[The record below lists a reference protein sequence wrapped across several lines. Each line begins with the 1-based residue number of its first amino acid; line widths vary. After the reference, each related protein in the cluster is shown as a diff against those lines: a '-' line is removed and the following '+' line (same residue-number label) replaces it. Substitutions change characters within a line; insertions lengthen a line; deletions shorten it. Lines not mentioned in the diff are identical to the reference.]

1 MAEYQQKRAGGSC
14 WERGRLVRN
23 LLAVSRVLPAGET
36 PALPAILHLDAGF
49 PDDTRFHGVLAPNAK
64 LRAKVV
70 PKGEQTTAHTNEYA
84 AHSAPL
90 RMSWARRL
98 KRVFD
103 IDIERCAC
111 GGKLKFFA
119 FIEQLEVIEKILTHL
134 GLSPQP
140 LPIAPARQACFV
152 CAVSMRERG
161 N

>member
-1 MAEYQQKRAGGSC
+1 MIAA
-14 WERGRLVRN
+14 
-23 LLAVSRVLPAGET
+23 SRVLPAGET
-36 PALPAILHLDAGF
+36 PALPAVLHRDAGF

-64 LRAKVV
+64 LRAMLV
-70 PKGEQTTAHTNEYA
+70 PKGEQTTAHTGEYA

-103 IDIERCAC
+103 IDIESCTC
-111 GGKLKFFA
+111 GGKHKFVA
-119 FIEQLEVIEKILTHL
+119 VIEQPEVIEKILTPW